1 MDTAIANMT
10 NKGMKNIADLSIEA
24 FVDLMLD
31 QGTVTIGDD
40 EYDKDTL
47 IKIWTD
53 VAKDA
58 FKQASK
64 GKKTKSKAATG
75 DKPARAKS
83 GYLLFCE
90 QRRPA
95 LNAEH
100 NKDFKAVAT
109 ALGEEWQ
116 GLGEAGKAEWNKKAE
131 AAKPAATKPSPT
143 KRGLQEATAPL
154 DVTVEYATKAAE
166 TFAQEN
172 NLTDKIENGTITGTG
187 KEKHGVPAIKLSDL
201 KAWLKANP
209 EAEEDVEEEDVEED
223 VEEDEAEDDPE
234 AEAKSWVD
242 CKCQTWTLEDDWK
255 EGSVTSYNDKTKKHT
270 VTYEDGTTET
280 LNIQARIDAE
290 EFEWIEEE

>member
-64 GKKTKSKAATG
+64 GKKTKGKTATG

-116 GLGEAGKAEWNKKAE
+116 ALGEAGKAEWNKKAE
-131 AAKPAATKPSPT
+131 AAKPAATKPSVT
-143 KRGLQEATAPL
+143 KRGQEETAPL

-166 TFAQEN
+166 TFAHEN

-209 EAEEDVEEEDVEED
+209 EPEDPEDVEEEAEEED
-223 VEEDEAEDDPE
+223 PE
-234 AEAKSWVD
+234 EAKSWVD
-242 CKCQTWTLEDDWK
+242 CKCQIWTEEEDWK

-280 LNIQARIDAE
+280 LDIQGRIDAE
-290 EFEWIEEE
+290 EFEWIEE

>member
-10 NKGMKNIADLSIEA
+10 NKGMKNIVDLSIEA

-64 GKKTKSKAATG
+64 GKKTKVKTATG

-116 GLGEAGKAEWNKKAE
+116 ALGEAGKAEWNKKAE
-131 AAKPAATKPSPT
+131 AAKPAATKPSVT
-143 KRGLQEATAPL
+143 KRAIQGETASL

-209 EAEEDVEEEDVEED
+209 EEEEAEEEA
-223 VEEDEAEDDPE
+223 EDEAEDDPE

-242 CKCQTWTLEDDWK
+242 CKCQTWTEEEDWK

-280 LNIQARIDAE
+280 LDIQTRIDAE
-290 EFEWIEEE
+290 EFEWIEE

>member
-64 GKKTKSKAATG
+64 GKKTKSKTATG

-95 LNAEH
+95 LNEEH
-100 NKDFKAVAT
+100 DKDFKAVAT
-109 ALGEEWQ
+109 AFACASVANGDSE
-116 GLGEAGKAEWNKKAE
+116 
-131 AAKPAATKPSPT
+131 
-143 KRGLQEATAPL
+143 
-154 DVTVEYATKAAE
+154 TKAFTAE
-166 TFAQEN
+166 VN
-172 NLTDKIENGTITGTG
+172 
-187 KEKHGVPAIKLSDL
+187 AIFL
-201 KAWLKANP
+201 
-209 EAEEDVEEEDVEED
+209 
-223 VEEDEAEDDPE
+223 
-234 AEAKSWVD
+234 
-242 CKCQTWTLEDDWK
+242 
-255 EGSVTSYNDKTKKHT
+255 
-270 VTYEDGTTET
+270 
-280 LNIQARIDAE
+280 
-290 EFEWIEEE
+290 

>member
-1 MDTAIANMT
+1 M
-10 NKGMKNIADLSIEA
+10 
-24 FVDLMLD
+24 
-31 QGTVTIGDD
+31 
-40 EYDKDTL
+40 
-47 IKIWTD
+47 
-53 VAKDA
+53 
-58 FKQASK
+58 
-64 GKKTKSKAATG
+64 
-75 DKPARAKS
+75 
-83 GYLLFCE
+83 
-90 QRRPA
+90 
-95 LNAEH
+95 NAEH

-131 AAKPAATKPSPT
+131 AAKPAATKPSVT

-209 EAEEDVEEEDVEED
+209 EAEEEETEEAEEEEAEEED
-223 VEEDEAEDDPE
+223 PE
-234 AEAKSWVD
+234 SEAKSWVD
-242 CKCQTWTLEDDWK
+242 CKCQIWTEEDDWK

-270 VTYEDGTTET
+270 VTRGWNHRDFKHS
-280 LNIQARIDAE
+280 NKD
-290 EFEWIEEE
+290 

>member
-64 GKKTKSKAATG
+64 GKKTKSKTAPG
-75 DKPARAKS
+75 DKLARAKS

-131 AAKPAATKPSPT
+131 AAKPAATKPSVT
-143 KRGLQEATAPL
+143 KRGLQGETAPL

-209 EAEEDVEEEDVEED
+209 EPEEDAEEEAEEEV
-223 VEEDEAEDDPE
+223 EDDPDE
-234 AEAKSWVD
+234 EAKSWVD
-242 CKCQTWTLEDDWK
+242 CKCQIWTLEEDWK

-270 VTYEDGTTET
+270 VTYDDETTET